1 MNLIDEV
8 LEAQAEFERRKA
20 AYQAHPSQHAQED
33 EYEAEA
39 ILNEL
44 ATTAAPKLARAL
56 KDISGALPDTGAMRA
71 CVLDFEQSYAA
82 DDDAKYW
89 RDMAQNLAGSVGE
102 VEDAINRVRMILA
115 EIKKE
120 IA

>member
-56 KDISGALPDTGAMRA
+56 DNTKKKLAVLERLTVGGTIGDIAR
-71 CVLDFEQSYAA
+71 E
-82 DDDAKYW
+82 
-89 RDMAQNLAGSVGE
+89 
-102 VEDAINRVRMILA
+102 ILA
-115 EIKKE
+115 EIEKE
-120 IA
+120 LSNG